1 MEKYNSYKDSG
12 IQWLGKIPSHWEIK
26 RSRLIFDENVETNST
41 CNNTNQLQFRFGTIE
56 PKKSQEMDSD
66 LKKIISKYT
75 IVQNGDI
82 MINGLNLNYDFVSQ
96 RVAQVKEKGIITSA
110 YIALRPKE
118 NICSDYFTYL
128 LKGMDAR
135 KVFHGMGCGV
145 RLTLSFKE
153 FRNELLPIP
162 PLEEQQS
169 MATYL
174 DKATAEIDKAIAQQ
188 QRMID
193 LLNERK
199 QIIIQR
205 AVTKGLDGNVEM
217 KNSGLNW
224 LGQIPSHWES
234 LPLTYVFEMRNGY
247 TPSKNDPT
255 YWTNG
260 SIPWYRM
267 EDIRKSGRFLRE
279 AMQYV
284 TTKAINGKG
293 TFKAGSYIMA
303 ICTASIGEHA
313 MLIADSLANQRF
325 ANFTIRKSLIESF
338 YPLFLFYYMYV
349 VGDFCR
355 ENSNSTCF
363 QYVDMGALKRFPIPK
378 PSMEEQKNIVSSL
391 TQNLQQ
397 INTALERIQKQITLL
412 QERKQIIISEVVTG
426 KIKVS

>member
-205 AVTKGLDGNVEM
+205 AVTKGLDGT
-217 KNSGLNW
+217 L
-224 LGQIPSHWES
+224 
-234 LPLTYVFEMRNGY
+234 
-247 TPSKNDPT
+247 
-255 YWTNG
+255 
-260 SIPWYRM
+260 
-267 EDIRKSGRFLRE
+267 
-279 AMQYV
+279 
-284 TTKAINGKG
+284 
-293 TFKAGSYIMA
+293 
-303 ICTASIGEHA
+303 
-313 MLIADSLANQRF
+313 
-325 ANFTIRKSLIESF
+325 SLIH
-338 YPLFLFYYMYV
+338 
-349 VGDFCR
+349 
-355 ENSNSTCF
+355 
-363 QYVDMGALKRFPIPK
+363 I
-378 PSMEEQKNIVSSL
+378 
-391 TQNLQQ
+391 
-397 INTALERIQKQITLL
+397 
-412 QERKQIIISEVVTG
+412 
-426 KIKVS
+426 